1 MSGSISAPLSSANT
15 ASSSLKKR
23 SMAPSPSKGCPSTD
37 AKTTKPS
44 TSKGGPTKNNKIVT
58 PSIVTD
64 NSKTYSKNEK
74 LTYSYMNY
82 PQKPDKLPVIIT
94 QPKDDYLN
102 RKAIFGPRRGQFL
115 RFNGVDENP
124 YEVNLFYEHRFV

>member
-1 MSGSISAPLSSANT
+1 
-15 ASSSLKKR
+15 
-23 SMAPSPSKGCPSTD
+23 MAPSPSKGCPSTD

-94 QPKDDYLN
+94 QPKDDYLGRQSSDQGEGN
-102 RKAIFGPRRGQFL
+102 FCVSTGWTKTPMKSIFFMNTDSSNKSKLTNWPRIL
-115 RFNGVDENP
+115 ASN
-124 YEVNLFYEHRFV
+124 